1 MTNLEETFK
10 KNVVFKVFIKP
21 NGKWRKEH
29 VGTFNSLNEVDI
41 GLGKWFG
48 LNYGQKTCSISVY
61 EGKKLGD
68 LNAQK
73 IKIKDNII
81 SFEVECGRSSF
92 TGHSDDIGKHYKD
105 SYKIWVIAEISD
117 S

>member
-61 EGKKLGD
+61 EGKKTWRFKYSK
-68 LNAQK
+68 N
-73 IKIKDNII
+73 KDK
-81 SFEVECGRSSF
+81 R
-92 TGHSDDIGKHYKD
+92 
-105 SYKIWVIAEISD
+105 
-117 S
+117 

>member
-1 MTNLEETFK
+1 MTNLEKTFK
-10 KNVVFKVFIKP
+10 KNVVFEVYIKT

-29 VGTFNSLNEVDI
+29 VGTFNSLNEADM

-48 LNYGQKTCSISVY
+48 LNYGQKPCSMSVY

-81 SFEVECGRSSF
+81 SFEVDNSRSSF
-92 TGHSDDIGKHYKD
+92 TGHSDDVGKHYKD
-105 SYKIWVIAEISD
+105 SYKIWVIAELLD
-117 S
+117 